1 MSTTQNP
8 NPEEIHS
15 QLHTYRPYKKSSSAA
30 KNLTL
35 KKSPFETEYS
45 IRISHSPSWDLPS
58 QHSQEK
64 RITSTALP
72 PKTPGSASRRKAARY
87 SLSMVPS
94 DGLNVSIN
102 VVMQCLSR
110 AVWYQIRDNEFD
122 FGTHVDVFCEDSH
135 SFIPSMKTIEN
146 FFTEIFNNKCLS
158 IECAVTIM
166 AYVDK
171 LRSIS
176 GIKLNRIN
184 WKRICFIAI
193 LEADKV
199 LRDKL
204 VWNEDYKGLIPGI
217 DLNLMKKLERA
228 FLKFIEFSLT
238 LTQTDYV
245 IYLLELLSLRQ
256 KEPDTKSP
264 EKTPRTRTG
273 SLKIDSF
280 RRVELDELN
289 RSM

>member
-1 MSTTQNP
+1 MASNT
-8 NPEEIHS
+8 S
-15 QLHTYRPYKKSSSAA
+15 SHTKQQPAFRPPYKKSSSAA
-30 KNLTL
+30 RDLAL
-35 KKSPFETEYS
+35 KKSPFEAEYS
-45 IRISHSPSWDLPS
+45 IRISPPSSRPQLTAS
-58 QHSQEK
+58 EEQ

-72 PKTPGSASRRKAARY
+72 PKTPGSRRKEARH
-87 SLSMVPS
+87 SISSMLSS
-94 DGLNVSIN
+94 DGLNVSMS

-122 FGTHVDVFCEDSH
+122 FGTHIDVFCEDSH

-146 FFTEIFNNKCLS
+146 FFTCIFNTKSLS

-171 LRSIS
+171 LRKIS
-176 GIKLNRIN
+176 LIKLNRIN

-204 VWNEDYKGLIPGI
+204 VWNEDYKDLIPGI

-228 FLKFIEFSLT
+228 FLKNIEFSLT
-238 LTQTDYV
+238 LTQSDYV

-256 KEPDTKSP
+256 KEQTTP
-264 EKTPRTRTG
+264 EKTPRARTG
-273 SLKIDSF
+273 SLNGDS
-280 RRVELDELN
+280 RRDERDELY